1 MRAVVMP
8 TIAWLGFLEALPGAP
23 TDTAARVVAMAAGL
37 GTLTVLI
44 YRLGVWRQLMEHT
57 RNDVAAQVRLYREE
71 SARDFDRI
79 ERRLEAIEASVGR
92 STPA

>member
-1 MRAVVMP
+1 MRTAVLP
-8 TIAWLGFLEALPGAP
+8 AIAWLGFLDALPGAP
-23 TDTAARVVAMAAGL
+23 TETMARVIAMAAAL

-71 SARDFDRI
+71 STRNFDRI
-79 ERRLEAIEASVGR
+79 ERRLDAIEGFVGR
-92 STPA
+92 SAAT